1 MNDLFFIL
9 FGIDIWSFADD
20 ITPFAGD
27 LSVENILR
35 KVVDNGKIAIFWF
48 ESNYM
53 KINNEMS
60 SFDIR
65 E

>member
-9 FGIDIWSFADD
+9 FDIDIWSFADD

-48 ESNYM
+48 ECN
-53 KINNEMS
+53 
-60 SFDIR
+60 
-65 E
+65 